1 MVKDSEKGIGYLIG
15 YEEPDTAEKRKAY
28 YRELIR
34 QKVEGPR
41 AAVPEPDV
49 TVLSGPIDITKY
61 NGPRTKDLGHTK
73 MQQRKDFVKERT
85 VELKKQ
91 KDNTRYLARSS
102 NKDNPYNLKFP
113 YNKVTGRIENQ
124 EGEKVESTKAVK
136 EQQLLDR
143 RIDGAK
149 VLQYVSDNNTMYADQ
164 PRAYWQW
171 DGVKQDYVDINKG
184 KTKKPIHQQ
193 LSDLKNWEQK
203 NKEKSLSKIVK
214 TPIGDMK
221 IINTNQKDIANK
233 QPRKKYESL

>member
-1 MVKDSEKGIGYLIG
+1 MDVFTSLPLATEEKLGSNTKALAPSVTTPVKTQKKK
-15 YEEPDTAEKRKAY
+15 PTN
-28 YRELIR
+28 R
-34 QKVEGPR
+34 QIYNGAMR
-41 AAVPEPDV
+41 W
-49 TVLSGPIDITKY
+49 ITK
-61 NGPRTKDLGHTK
+61 KDEIDKL
-73 MQQRKDFVKERT
+73 
-85 VELKKQ
+85 
-91 KDNTRYLARSS
+91 
-102 NKDNPYNLKFP
+102 NK
-113 YNKVTGRIENQ
+113 
-124 EGEKVESTKAVK
+124 
-136 EQQLLDR
+136 QQLLDR

>member
-1 MVKDSEKGIGYLIG
+1 
-15 YEEPDTAEKRKAY
+15 
-28 YRELIR
+28 
-34 QKVEGPR
+34 
-41 AAVPEPDV
+41 
-49 TVLSGPIDITKY
+49 
-61 NGPRTKDLGHTK
+61 
-73 MQQRKDFVKERT
+73 

-102 NKDNPYNLKFP
+102 NKNNPYNLKFS

-164 PRAYWQW
+164 PRSYWQW

>member
-1 MVKDSEKGIGYLIG
+1 MVKDSEKGIGYLLG
-15 YEEPDTAEKRKAY
+15 YEEPGTAEKRKAY

-34 QKVEGPR
+34 QKIEGPGSV
-41 AAVPEPDV
+41 ANDSEPDV

-61 NGPRTKDLGHTK
+61 NGPRTNDLGHTK

-171 DGVKQDYVDINKG
+171 DGVKQDYIDINKG
-184 KTKKPIHQQ
+184 K
-193 LSDLKNWEQK
+193 
-203 NKEKSLSKIVK
+203 EKQGQR
-214 TPIGDMK
+214 TTDEE
-221 IINTNQKDIANK
+221 
-233 QPRKKYESL
+233 PRKKSNEINNKEGYVR

>member
-1 MVKDSEKGIGYLIG
+1 MSRDSERGIGYLVG
-15 YEEPDTAEKRKAY
+15 HEEPETKARRVAELKRQFESSAPMPLSNPMDVFTSLPLATEVKLGSNTKA
-28 YRELIR
+28 LAPSVTTPVKTQKKKPTNR
-34 QKVEGPR
+34 QIYNGAMR
-41 AAVPEPDV
+41 W
-49 TVLSGPIDITKY
+49 ITK
-61 NGPRTKDLGHTK
+61 KDEIDKL
-73 MQQRKDFVKERT
+73 
-85 VELKKQ
+85 
-91 KDNTRYLARSS
+91 
-102 NKDNPYNLKFP
+102 NK
-113 YNKVTGRIENQ
+113 
-124 EGEKVESTKAVK
+124 
-136 EQQLLDR
+136 QQLLDR

-164 PRAYWQW
+164 PRSYWQW

-214 TPIGDMK
+214 PPIGDMK

>member
-1 MVKDSEKGIGYLIG
+1 M
-15 YEEPDTAEKRKAY
+15 RW
-28 YRELIR
+28 
-34 QKVEGPR
+34 
-41 AAVPEPDV
+41 
-49 TVLSGPIDITKY
+49 ITK
-61 NGPRTKDLGHTK
+61 KDEIDKL
-73 MQQRKDFVKERT
+73 
-85 VELKKQ
+85 
-91 KDNTRYLARSS
+91 
-102 NKDNPYNLKFP
+102 NK
-113 YNKVTGRIENQ
+113 
-124 EGEKVESTKAVK
+124 
-136 EQQLLDR
+136 QQLLDR